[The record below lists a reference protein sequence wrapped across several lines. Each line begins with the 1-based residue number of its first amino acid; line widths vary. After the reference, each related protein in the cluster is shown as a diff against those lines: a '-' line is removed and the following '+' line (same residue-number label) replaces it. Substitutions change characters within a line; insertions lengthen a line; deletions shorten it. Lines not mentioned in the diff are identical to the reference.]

1 MSISFTGIN
10 NIKISEKEYS
20 AYGLYQKLNKQ
31 IGQGEKNFTEIK
43 ISAQLTDDKKG
54 KDLSDYIKRTPNR
67 FINTN
72 SPDSIELHVKRFDVP
87 KEKVNQSS
95 FTLNGKDL
103 ILDDDRKLPVMTFLA
118 RLTRENAK
126 NPELSQNQ
134 QKYLKIA
141 NKSIHKEAVEY
152 IETR

>member
-1 MSISFTGIN
+1 MSLNFTGIN
-10 NIKISEKEYS
+10 NIKIGRKEYT
-20 AYGLYQKLNKQ
+20 AIGMYQKLDNTLAR
-31 IGQGEKNFTEIK
+31 GEKNFTEIK
-43 ISAQLTDDKKG
+43 ISAKLTDDEKG
-54 KDLSDYIKRTPNR
+54 KDLSDYLKRVPNR
-67 FINTN
+67 FINTAN
-72 SPDSIELHVKRFDVP
+72 PDTVELHVKRFDVP
-87 KEKVNQSS
+87 EEKVNQSS